1 MEDVKTQKKA
11 LKKAYKKAKRKTIT
25 LWKVLTI
32 LCAIVMIISVPLS
45 VLAAKFDNTMAARFG
60 GSFWKLQNEDTDAQ

>member
-32 LCAIVMIISVPLS
+32 LCAIVMILSVP
-45 VLAAKFDNTMAARFG
+45 
-60 GSFWKLQNEDTDAQ
+60 